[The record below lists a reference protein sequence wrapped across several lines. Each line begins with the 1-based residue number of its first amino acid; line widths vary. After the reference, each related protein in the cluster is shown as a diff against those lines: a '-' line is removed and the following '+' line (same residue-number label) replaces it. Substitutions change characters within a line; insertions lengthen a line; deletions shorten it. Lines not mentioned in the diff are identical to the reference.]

1 MATYNRSRFTT
12 PDGDIINFKDNVSG
26 YTTNTGTVTSVR
38 VQATS
43 PVSSSQNT
51 SQTGTLNTTISLS
64 DAYGDTKNPYGSKT
78 ANLVLA
84 SPNDSTGVPS
94 FRSLT
99 KTDIPA
105 LSGSDISYS
114 NTTSGLS
121 ATDVQAA
128 IDELEGGRM
137 VILRYGIST
146 WDDFITVYNKNAVV
160 YCRASSNSN
169 PASGSQTR
177 LAFMAYVNNAESP
190 TEVEFQYYR
199 SVNTHSD
206 TQQGDQVFVYKL
218 QKTAGWTVTTRQ
230 TFTKVDTEKGLA
242 DNWSSGTIKLKANL
256 KSETALTND
265 ATAATEVANRV
276 YPVALDK
283 SGYLAVNVPW
293 VESSVTSLLDVYPVG
308 SIYMSV
314 NSTSPATLFG
324 GTWEQ
329 IQDTFLLS
337 AGSTY
342 TAGDTG
348 GEATHTL
355 TVDEIP
361 SHNHSYSASTTNSNH
376 SGGDGY
382 HYLAQNYGTTTGN
395 TGGGLAHNNMP
406 PYLVV
411 YMWKRTA

>member
-99 KTDIPA
+99 KTDIPT

-137 VILRYGIST
+137 VILKYGIST
-146 WDDFITVYNKNAVV
+146 
-160 YCRASSNSN
+160 
-169 PASGSQTR
+169 
-177 LAFMAYVNNAESP
+177 
-190 TEVEFQYYR
+190 
-199 SVNTHSD
+199 
-206 TQQGDQVFVYKL
+206 
-218 QKTAGWTVTTRQ
+218 
-230 TFTKVDTEKGLA
+230 
-242 DNWSSGTIKLKANL
+242 
-256 KSETALTND
+256 
-265 ATAATEVANRV
+265 
-276 YPVALDK
+276 
-283 SGYLAVNVPW
+283 
-293 VESSVTSLLDVYPVG
+293 
-308 SIYMSV
+308 
-314 NSTSPATLFG
+314 
-324 GTWEQ
+324 
-329 IQDTFLLS
+329 
-337 AGSTY
+337 
-342 TAGDTG
+342 
-348 GEATHTL
+348 
-355 TVDEIP
+355 
-361 SHNHSYSASTTNSNH
+361 
-376 SGGDGY
+376 
-382 HYLAQNYGTTTGN
+382 
-395 TGGGLAHNNMP
+395 
-406 PYLVV
+406 
-411 YMWKRTA
+411 